1 MTADQEDIS
10 DEMQSLFDE
19 SLTADQEDISG
30 DMESLFDETPKQTST
45 GDQNSKKDTKL
56 SEGSLSAEVKIM
68 YFSVKKGKVEEK
80 AVKVEGTG
88 FIGIDAKNV
97 ACIA

>member
-30 DMESLFDETPKQTST
+30 DMESLFFDETPKQTST
-45 GDQNSKKDTKL
+45 GDKIKKIPNFQR
-56 SEGSLSAEVKIM
+56 EV
-68 YFSVKKGKVEEK
+68 
-80 AVKVEGTG
+80 
-88 FIGIDAKNV
+88 
-97 ACIA
+97 

>member
-1 MTADQEDIS
+1 
-10 DEMQSLFDE
+10 
-19 SLTADQEDISG
+19 
-30 DMESLFDETPKQTST
+30 MESLFDETPKQTST
-45 GDQNSKKDTKL
+45 GDKIKKDTKL
-56 SEGSLSAEVKIM
+56 SEGSLSAEVNNVLFGEKD
-68 YFSVKKGKVEEK
+68 KVEEK